1 MNINN
6 ALNYFFIIF
15 MIFSSVLV
23 IKFYADWQTVAY
35 GDFATLL
42 HIAPLQFRLEL
53 TVKCLLLVLKQAFN
67 YLAMNKN
74 YTRPLYQHSRML

>member
-1 MNINN
+1 
-6 ALNYFFIIF
+6 

-23 IKFYADWQTVAY
+23 IKFYADWQIVAYY

-42 HIAPLQFRLEL
+42 HIAPLQFRLKL
-53 TVKCLLLVLKQAFN
+53 TVKCLLLVLKEAFS

-74 YTRPLYQHSRML
+74 YARLL

>member
-1 MNINN
+1 
-6 ALNYFFIIF
+6 

-35 GDFATLL
+35 GNFATLL
-42 HIAPLQFRLEL
+42 HSVPLQSRLKL
-53 TVKCLLLVLKQAFN
+53 TVKCLLLVVKQAFN

-74 YTRPLYQHSRML
+74 YARLFYQHSRML